1 MRGTIAAVML
11 VFGVACAPAS
21 ARPMSAHGACRVVA
35 GDKYLSG
42 SVGTSAL
49 CAEIQRAIAA
59 AAPNARYSA
68 DVTALSPTRLAA
80 RLTVNGKALPEHKFA
95 VMDRDLGPEAV
106 QRFARAL
113 AADVAKA
120 AKSSR

>member
-1 MRGTIAAVML
+1 ML
-11 VFGVACAPAS
+11 VLGVASAPAG
-21 ARPMSAHGACRVVA
+21 AHPMSAHATCRVVA
-35 GDKYLSG
+35 GDKHLSG
-42 SVGTSAL
+42 SVSSSAL

-95 VMDRDLGPEAV
+95 VMDRDLGPDAV

-120 AKSSR
+120 AKRSK